1 MRGPVELREWS
12 FRLLRRAGLLSLLL
26 LCVGEMAL
34 AQQPAPGS
42 RRTNR
47 RSGSIKQIK
56 LPDPDIQGHVT
67 FEEALALQQSV
78 QLLAPTPLSQV
89 DIGQLAWAG
98 QGIIPG
104 INPNPNQPNRPLSSD
119 LLLLFVTDDGIYRY
133 LPQGHL
139 LEQQSAPDVRAGLAN
154 LALGQQALPTGCG
167 IIIAQ
172 QRLRAGRSTTQDRRL
187 LHLRV
192 GQTTQIIQMQAAA
205 LGLASVVAGNID
217 LNLIRKLCSLD
228 RAIEPLHVFF
238 VGYRPGD
245 TPADRIRQDQLRGS
259 DQE

>member
-12 FRLLRRAGLLSLLL
+12 FPLLRRAVLVSLLL
-26 LCVGEMAL
+26 LCVCEAAL
-34 AQQPAPGS
+34 AQQPATGS
-42 RRTNR
+42 RRPR
-47 RSGSIKQIK
+47 RRADSIKQVK
-56 LPDPDIQGHVT
+56 LPDPDLQGHVT

-78 QLLAPTPLSQV
+78 QLLAPTPLSLV

-104 INPNPNQPNRPLSSD
+104 ANPNPNQANRPLSSD
-119 LLLLFVTDDGIYRY
+119 LQLLFVTDDGIYRY
-133 LPQGHL
+133 MPQGHL

-167 IIIAQ
+167 IIIARQ
-172 QRLRAGRSTTQDRRL
+172 TLRAGRSTTQDRRL
-187 LHLRV
+187 LNLRV
-192 GQTTQIIQMQAAA
+192 GQTTQIMQMQAAA
-205 LGLASVVAGNID
+205 LGLASVVAGNLD
-217 LNLIRKLCSLD
+217 LNLIRKICSLE
-228 RAIEPLHVFF
+228 RSIEPLQVFF

-245 TPADRIRQDQLRGS
+245 TPADRISRTQNAAS